1 MWRVNDVVEY
11 DNKRYRI
18 LFVESTRLV
27 WLCIDENKGT
37 PTSEY
42 IDVLEDLV
50 ASGQLIRAD
59 DPFAE
64 LQVLTPEEG
73 SSDYRHREKAYQ
85 AIKDIIVDEKMYFK
99 KERAALLKR
108 VAEESEVSVPTLYK
122 YLRRY
127 WQRGQLKNA
136 LLPDFKNSGGA
147 GKSRSFK
154 DKTPGQRRIHSP
166 GTTVP
171 LNDDIRRLF
180 RRTIETV
187 LLNDKSMSVSYAYR
201 KFASAYKFANPDA
214 SEEQIPTYRQFQHFY
229 LREYEKTDKLVAQT
243 PVTNYRKDVRPLH
256 GTATEQA
263 LGPGSRY
270 EIDATIADIYLVDDD
285 DSDKVIGRPTI
296 YMVIDVFSRMVTGFY
311 IGVDNPSYV
320 VAMKALMSSFGDK
333 TEVCKKY
340 GIDISAED
348 WPSVG
353 LPDVVLADRGELM
366 SHQAQ
371 YLIEGLGVRL
381 ESAPPR
387 RGDAKGI
394 VERFF
399 KTIQGTFKP
408 YLPGVVEGNR
418 VKKHGESDY
427 RAEAKISMNDFT
439 EIMLNAIINHNLHKP
454 MKKYDRAADIPE
466 EVPSVPIHLW
476 NWGIQNRV
484 GKLRNVDVN
493 LARVVLL
500 PRKKVTVSEQGVKLW
515 GLTYTGR
522 ELIEAGWMHRDSS
535 VKRPKGL
542 MAAYDPGSANHI
554 YLFPEVG
561 KKLFWTCDLSTRS
574 REFRDLTWKQVWER
588 QQIIKGAHAKAE
600 KGYAPKAR
608 ELDQLIEDKVK
619 KATKG
624 GSKSKSSDAERIRNI
639 KKNKAEAR
647 KQERRDTAVQP
658 ERENKKEPAKVVPIK
673 HSNEETYDYPDYLSE
688 LFGDDSEPNS

>member
-11 DNKRYRI
+11 DNKQYRI

-27 WLCIDENKGT
+27 WLCIDENKGI
-37 PTSEY
+37 PTSVH

-50 ASGQLIRAD
+50 AAGELTRVE

-64 LQVLTPEEG
+64 LQVFTPEEG
-73 SSDYRHREKAYQ
+73 SSDYKHREKAYQ
-85 AIKDIIVDEKMYFK
+85 AIKDIIADEKMYFK

-136 LLPDFKNSGGA
+136 LLPDFKNSGAA
-147 GKSRSFK
+147 GKPRSFK

-187 LLNDKSMSVSYAYR
+187 LLNDKNMSVSYAYR

-229 LREYEKTDKLVAQT
+229 LREYEKTDKLIAQT
-243 PVTNYRKDVRPLH
+243 PVTSYRKDVRPLH

-270 EIDATIADIYLVDDD
+270 EIDATIADIYLVDDEEP
-285 DSDKVIGRPTI
+285 DKVIGRPTI

-320 VAMKALMSSFGDK
+320 VAMKALTSSFGDK
-333 TEVCKKY
+333 SEVCKKF
-340 GIDISAED
+340 GIDISPED

-418 VKKHGESDY
+418 IKKHGESDY

-466 EVPSVPIHLW
+466 DVPSIPIHLW

-493 LARVVLL
+493 
-500 PRKKVTVSEQGVKLW
+500 
-515 GLTYTGR
+515 
-522 ELIEAGWMHRDSS
+522 
-535 VKRPKGL
+535 
-542 MAAYDPGSANHI
+542 
-554 YLFPEVG
+554 
-561 KKLFWTCDLSTRS
+561 
-574 REFRDLTWKQVWER
+574 
-588 QQIIKGAHAKAE
+588 
-600 KGYAPKAR
+600 
-608 ELDQLIEDKVK
+608 
-619 KATKG
+619 
-624 GSKSKSSDAERIRNI
+624 
-639 KKNKAEAR
+639 
-647 KQERRDTAVQP
+647 
-658 ERENKKEPAKVVPIK
+658 
-673 HSNEETYDYPDYLSE
+673 
-688 LFGDDSEPNS
+688 